1 MVSPSSER
9 SRLCLRRAGYGVIFR
24 VEGWAECFISLAN
37 ERWVGRGVTEDE
49 ALDDAL
55 RGMLPSR
62 LARELFDAQIAVAAV
77 AMGEPASE
85 LALPLV
91 TTDVSGTVEP
101 IATPEHDP
109 VVEPAEAS
117 LVAKIVPVIESAES
131 APVIESVE
139 STEVAE
145 APPAAPEPA
154 VAATIAEA
162 KPADP
167 GPTEAA
173 VEAAANALALAEA
186 LAALDAMLH
195 DIDAQLPRLAKK
207 SSERQRFQLLGWI
220 CRARAFEELLPDA
233 RPVTIAVQRIA
244 RRLSEVG
251 KMLWPGS
258 VRALQLATTPA
269 DTMEPHAADS
279 PPGTWAEA
287 AGRAEARLREHIRK
301 ATLAGYDEDGW
312 IDAHP
317 VGPPPPHPDVVLA
330 QTVKEL
336 DALLARAGDAL
347 TDEHDLAAIVRI
359 AQTLRWVRVSTQE
372 HLVWG
377 LTMGRL
383 RRLAHPLGASGAL
396 LRKTIDPAHKAVS
409 SWIPAPAAPS
419 ESALLEESAA
429 KLRADLAELGVGED
443 TLLPWL
449 IRAFDVFPTPALAE
463 MLRARRGPITALAEI
478 AATYEDRRIRRR
490 LRDLIQRLASGGA
503 EDTPASARR
512 EIAVKEEEPEV
523 ESEDDST
530 LRQLCDSVRQHTEG
544 RRVLFASNRFDAKLE
559 ARLTD
564 LLGVKMAGCDG
575 GPRRVQSQC
584 ERIAQGSYDL
594 VLSATGFQDHAV
606 DGALAH
612 AANLAGIPYVRV
624 NRGRPLACAQAIV
637 RELGK
642 LPAPP
647 NETGSRA
654 ALRVG

>member
-1 MVSPSSER
+1 MVSPPSER
-9 SRLCLRRAGYGVIFR
+9 SRLHLHRAGYSVAFR
-24 VEGWAECFISLAN
+24 AEGWAECFISLAD
-37 ERWVGRGVTEDE
+37 ERWIGRGVTEDE

-55 RGMLPSR
+55 RLMLPSR
-62 LARELFDAQIAVAAV
+62 LARSLFDAQLAA
-77 AMGEPASE
+77 ATDEPASD
-85 LALPLV
+85 LAPPLV
-91 TTDVSGTVEP
+91 TAAAPDHVAPTAG
-101 IATPEHDP
+101 AEHDA
-109 VVEPAEAS
+109 VEEPTEAS
-117 LVAKIVPVIESAES
+117 PVAEVAE
-131 APVIESVE
+131 V
-139 STEVAE
+139 TEVADIAE
-145 APPAAPEPA
+145 PPPAAELAVTPA
-154 VAATIAEA
+154 IPAA
-162 KPADP
+162 KPSDP
-167 GPTEAA
+167 APTAA
-173 VEAAANALALAEA
+173 PAEPSANALALAEA

-195 DIDAQLPRLAKK
+195 DIDAQLPKLAKK
-207 SSERQRFQLLGWI
+207 CSERQRFQLLAWI

-244 RRLSEVG
+244 RRLSEIG

-287 AGRAEARLREHIRK
+287 AGRAEARHRDHIRK
-301 ATLAGYDEDGW
+301 ATSAGYDEDGW

-317 VGPPPPHPDVVLA
+317 IGPPPPHPDALLA

-336 DALLARAGDAL
+336 DALLTRTGDAL

-359 AQTLRWVRVSTQE
+359 AQTLRWVRESTQD

-396 LRKTIDPAHKAVS
+396 LRKTIDPAHKPGS

-419 ESALLEESAA
+419 ESALLEESAT
-429 KLRADLAELGVGED
+429 KLRADLAELGAGED

-449 IRAFDVFPTPALAE
+449 LRAFDVFPTPALAD
-463 MLRARRGPITALAEI
+463 MLRARRSQVTALGEI
-478 AATYEDRRIRRR
+478 TATYEDRRIRRR
-490 LRDLIQRLASGGA
+490 MRDLIQRLASGGG

-512 EIAVKEEEPEV
+512 EIAAKEKEKEEVEV

-544 RRVLFASNRFDAKLE
+544 RRVLFASNRFDARLE
-559 ARLTD
+559 ARLTE

-642 LPAPP
+642 LPATPGDA
-647 NETGSRA
+647 GSRA
-654 ALRVG
+654 TLRVG

>member
-1 MVSPSSER
+1 
-9 SRLCLRRAGYGVIFR
+9 VIFR
-24 VEGWAECFISLAN
+24 ADGWAECFVSLGN
-37 ERWVGRGVTEDE
+37 ERWIGRGVTEDE

-55 RGMLPSR
+55 GRMLPSR
-62 LARELFDAQIAVAAV
+62 LARDLFNAQIADQSAA
-77 AMGEPASE
+77 AADEPASHP
-85 LALPLV
+85 APPLV
-91 TTDVSGTVEP
+91 LASAAPDGAEP
-101 IATPEHDP
+101 VASPEHDP
-109 VVEPAEAS
+109 VAPPTETI
-117 LVAKIVPVIESAES
+117 LVAEV
-131 APVIESVE
+131 APVIEALEAAAVPEITAVVE
-139 STEVAE
+139 PQP
-145 APPAAPEPA
+145 PPALELS
-154 VAATIAEA
+154 ATPTIPSA
-162 KPADP
+162 KPSDP
-167 GPTEAA
+167 APTEAPA
-173 VEAAANALALAEA
+173 EPTANALALAEA

-195 DIDAQLPRLAKK
+195 DIDAQLPKLAKK
-207 SSERQRFQLLGWI
+207 CSERQRFQLLAWI

-244 RRLSEVG
+244 RRLSEIG

-269 DTMEPHAADS
+269 DTMEAHAADS

-287 AGRAEARLREHIRK
+287 AGRAEARHREHIRK

-317 VGPPPPHPDVVLA
+317 VGPAPPNPDALLA

-336 DALLARAGDAL
+336 DALLARVGDSL
-347 TDEHDLAAIVRI
+347 SDEHDLAAIVRI
-359 AQTLRWVRVSTQE
+359 AQTLRWVRESTQE

-396 LRKTIDPAHKAVS
+396 LRKTIDPSHKPGT

-419 ESALLEESAA
+419 ESALLEESAT
-429 KLRADLAELGVGED
+429 KLRADLAKLGTGED

-449 IRAFDVFPTPALAE
+449 LRAFDVFPTPALAD
-463 MLRARRGPITALAEI
+463 MLRSRRGQIAALGEI

-490 LRDLIQRLASGGA
+490 LRDLIQRLASGGG

-512 EIAVKEEEPEV
+512 EIAAKEKEKEEEPEV
-523 ESEDDST
+523 ESEDDSV

-544 RRVLFASNRFDAKLE
+544 RRVLFASNRFDARLE
-559 ARLTD
+559 ARLTE

-647 NETGSRA
+647 SETGSRA
-654 ALRVG
+654 SLRVG

>member
-1 MVSPSSER
+1 MVSPPSER
-9 SRLCLRRAGYGVIFR
+9 SRNYLRRAGYGVIFR
-24 VEGWAECFISLAN
+24 VVSWAECLVTLGN
-37 ERWVGRGVTEDE
+37 ERWLGHGLTEDE

-55 RGMLPSR
+55 RLMLPSR
-62 LARELFDAQIAVAAV
+62 LARELFEAQIAIATEDPASDVVPTLVAAV
-77 AMGEPASE
+77 APIAEVE
-85 LALPLV
+85 V
-91 TTDVSGTVEP
+91 EVEVEP
-101 IATPEHDP
+101 ITTLVHEP

-117 LVAKIVPVIESAES
+117 VVAPIIEA
-131 APVIESVE
+131 AAVVE
-139 STEVAE
+139 P
-145 APPAAPEPA
+145 APPPAPELVVSPTIPAAKHPEPA
-154 VAATIAEA
+154 PADAPAEA
-162 KPADP
+162 N
-167 GPTEAA
+167 
-173 VEAAANALALAEA
+173 ANALALALAEA

-207 SSERQRFQLLGWI
+207 CSERQRFQLLAWI

-233 RPVTIAVQRIA
+233 RPVTIAVQRVA
-244 RRLSEVG
+244 RRLSEIG

-269 DTMEPHAADS
+269 DTMEAHAADS

-287 AGRAEARLREHIRK
+287 ASRAEARHREHIRK

-317 VGPPPPHPDVVLA
+317 VGPPPPHPDALLG

-336 DALLARAGDAL
+336 DALLARTGDSL

-359 AQTLRWVRVSTQE
+359 AQTLRWVRESTQD

-383 RRLAHPLGASGAL
+383 RRLAHPLGTSGAQ
-396 LRKTIDPAHKAVS
+396 LRKTIDPAHRPVS

-419 ESALLEESAA
+419 ESALLEESAT
-429 KLRADLAELGVGED
+429 KLRADLAALGTGED
-443 TLLPWL
+443 TMLPWL
-449 IRAFDVFPTPALAE
+449 LRAFDVFPTPALAD
-463 MLRARRGPITALAEI
+463 MLRSRRGQVNALAEI

-490 LRDLIQRLASGGA
+490 LRDLIQRLATGGG
-503 EDTPASARR
+503 EDTPASTRR

-530 LRQLCDSVRQHTEG
+530 LRQLCDSVRKHTEG

-559 ARLTD
+559 ARLTE

-642 LPAPP
+642 LPPTPHEA
-647 NETGSRA
+647 GGRA